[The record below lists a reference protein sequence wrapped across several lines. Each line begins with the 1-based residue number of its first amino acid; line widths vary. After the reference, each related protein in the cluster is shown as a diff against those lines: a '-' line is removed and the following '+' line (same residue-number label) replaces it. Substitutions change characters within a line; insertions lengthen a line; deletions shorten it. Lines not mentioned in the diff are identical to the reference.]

1 MKFSPRYLILV
12 FCTVVGFEMN
22 AQVEDQNTLL
32 INTYFNLNSNN
43 YFDGSANPE
52 SNYLQAVN
60 ILQYGNN
67 NNIDI
72 NSSGKSQQKVN
83 QIGNNNNFQYIDFYN
98 STDMKLDVLQE
109 GNNSSIQ
116 IFGVNSMMKDM
127 IIKQSAN
134 SKALIISN
142 Y

>member
-1 MKFSPRYLILV
+1 MKFLLKYLIIISCALAV
-12 FCTVVGFEMN
+12 HQMN
-22 AQVEDQNTLL
+22 AQIEDQNTLL
-32 INTYFNLNSNN
+32 INTYFNLNSKN

>member
-1 MKFSPRYLILV
+1 MKFLLKYLIVV
-12 FCTVVGFEMN
+12 FCSMTICEIN
-22 AQVEDQNTLL
+22 AQVEDQNTVL
-32 INTYFNLNSNN
+32 INTYFNLSSTNFIDN
-43 YFDGSANPE
+43 YGYSEANF
-52 SNYLQAVN
+52 LQAAA
-60 ILQYGNN
+60 ILQFGNN

-98 STDMKLDVLQE
+98 SADMNIDILQE

-116 IFGVNSMMKDM
+116 VFGTNSLIKDVL
-127 IIKQSAN
+127 IKQSAGN
-134 SKALIISN
+134 QTLIITN